1 MMHLMDAFGRTRM
14 RYYCNHHEQ
23 ACAMAADAYSRQTGK
38 LGVCL
43 ATSGPGATNLLTGL
57 VGAYQDSVPVL
68 FLTGQCK
75 RKETVRWR
83 GLKGLRQCGFLEVDI
98 VPIVESVTKY
108 AAFVDEPADI
118 RYHLEKAI
126 HLATTGRPGP
136 VLLDLPLD
144 VQGAAVD
151 PSELRPYVPYQALP
165 ATRLPS
171 PRLAACN
178 RCGPKRRTSLAAG
191 GSRCAQ
197 CWTGRRVSQSR
208 GAVAGA
214 GGNHVHGQRS
224 RSG

>member
-1 MMHLMDAFGRTRM
+1 M
-14 RYYCNHHEQ
+14 
-23 ACAMAADAYSRQTGK
+23 
-38 LGVCL
+38 
-43 ATSGPGATNLLTGL
+43 
-57 VGAYQDSVPVL
+57 L

-118 RYHLEKAI
+118 RYHLEKAL

-151 PSELRPYVPYQALP
+151 PSEMRPYMPETP
-165 ATRLPS
+165 APASDFS
-171 PRLAACN
+171 PADL
-178 RCGPKRRTSLAAG
+178 
-191 GSRCAQ
+191 Q
-197 CWTGRRVSQSR
+197 RVID
-208 GAVAGA
+208 AVQQG
-214 GGNHVHGQRS
+214 
-224 RSG
+224 